1 MKYFL
6 LLFTFGISGFSHA
19 QSILDSI
26 FYLRIGMENCQ
37 FRLVDYPL
45 TYQTEVDS
53 MYRNDPKVHSRIG
66 TDMVT
71 YKDRVIYAR
80 DTTVWQQKFILR
92 DNMPQK
98 ATLRFPLI
106 PDTVCVIDP
115 FTLEEQCHLE
125 CYEPT
130 YQFSTELRYK
140 DFIKIVKEGF
150 ELKNLKT
157 SYKNTMALMYYET
170 NDKNG
175 RVSFTFLMPPE
186 KRGSQLKSLSK
197 GGLVLLSLKW
207 ADDYNLHID
216 TENGFIALIHIRK

>member
-1 MKYFL
+1 MKYLFL
-6 LLFTFGISGFSHA
+6 LVAFSVSFLSQA

-37 FRLVDYPL
+37 FRLIDYPL

-53 MYRNDPKVHSRIG
+53 MFRNDPKVHSRIG

-71 YKDRVIYAR
+71 YKDRVVYTR
-80 DTTVWQQKFILR
+80 DSTVRHQKFILR
-92 DNMPQK
+92 DYMPQK
-98 ATLRFPLI
+98 AILRFPLI
-106 PDTVCVIDP
+106 PDTVCVVDP

-140 DFIKIVKEGF
+140 DFIKIIKEGF

-157 SYKNTMALMYYET
+157 SYKNIGALMYYET
-170 NDKNG
+170 QDKNG
-175 RVSFTFLMPPE
+175 RVSFTFCSPVE
-186 KRGSQLKSLSK
+186 KRISQLKCLSK

-207 ADDYNLHID
+207 TDDLSLHID
-216 TENGFIALIHIRK
+216 SGNGFIALIHVRK